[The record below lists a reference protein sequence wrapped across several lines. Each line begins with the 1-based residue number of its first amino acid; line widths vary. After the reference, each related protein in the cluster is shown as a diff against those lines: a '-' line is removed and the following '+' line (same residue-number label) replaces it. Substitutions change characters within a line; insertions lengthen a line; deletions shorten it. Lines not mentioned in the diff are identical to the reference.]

1 MASPEHASTLAEMY
15 KHWPFLHTNM
25 DLVDMILA
33 KADKEIAENYDHLL
47 VSDPEQKKLGIELRA
62 KLEDTTK
69 AVLKLSGEQKL
80 QQYNPVLQW
89 AIVLRNAYV
98 DPLNILQAHVLKRL
112 RTEEYKSEEEKQRL
126 QDALVVTI
134 NGISAGMRNSG

>member
-1 MASPEHASTLAEMY
+1 
-15 KHWPFLHTNM
+15 M